1 MAAKKKSP
9 AKKAPAQKTK
19 TRKAPS
25 GKKGTGKKGAA
36 GKKKAPSS
44 LGNELKKIFLG
55 IGILLA
61 ICLTSAM
68 LADIL
73 INSHKP
79 VSPDRP
85 VKTAKVKKEDVREPS
100 RKGPDKSAADKPVA
114 AGPGKDQTET
124 LGPVVADIADLQ
136 TKRKAEG
143 LKEKNG
149 HAIVY
154 EVFDHV
160 DHGGE
165 KPGVRPGVT
174 DDTIPQI
181 AIIIDDIGYD
191 KKVAM
196 GLFDLNSDIT
206 FSVLPF
212 SPYGKTLA
220 RRLKGKGAEL
230 MLHLPM
236 EPSQYPK
243 VNPGPGALLSSM
255 SPDGLLAQLR
265 KDLDEIPGIIG
276 VNNHM
281 GSKLTTHAD
290 QMNQIFTVLRKRK
303 LFFIDSRTAADSK
316 GQASARLFQLPFSQ
330 RDVFLDNFQKVDYIS
345 GQFQRLIKIAEKHGT
360 AIGIGHPYP
369 ATLETLSLELPK
381 LKNKVKVVRASR
393 LVAIPG

>member
-9 AKKAPAQKTK
+9 AKKAPAKKTGARKPAARKRPAARKK
-19 TRKAPS
+19 TAGS
-25 GKKGTGKKGAA
+25 GKRGSFGQ
-36 GKKKAPSS
+36 
-44 LGNELKKIFLG
+44 EMKKIFLG

-61 ICLTSAM
+61 ICLTAAM

-73 INSHKP
+73 INSGTP
-79 VSPDRP
+79 V
-85 VKTAKVKKEDVREPS
+85 VTEKKAKVAKTS
-100 RKGPDKSAADKPVA
+100 RPDPLPADKDHRPGPVGDNRKTVESNN
-114 AGPGKDQTET
+114 AGTM
-124 LGPVVADIADLQ
+124 GPVVADIADL
-136 TKRKAEG
+136 KKKSAG

-149 HAIVY
+149 HPIVY

-160 DHGGE
+160 DHDRG
-165 KPGVRPGVT
+165 KPGVRPGT
-174 DDTIPQI
+174 GDDTIPQI

-196 GLFDLNSDIT
+196 GLYDLNPEIT

-212 SPYGKTLA
+212 SPFGRTLA
-220 RRLKGKGAEL
+220 RRLGDRGAEL

-255 SPDGLLAQLR
+255 TPDELLDQLR
-265 KDLDEIPGIIG
+265 KDINDIPGIIG

-290 QMNQIFTVLRKRK
+290 QMNQIFTVLRKRN

-316 GQASARLFQLPFSQ
+316 AHAAARLLQLRFSQ
-330 RDVFLDNFQKVDYIS
+330 RDVFLDNIQEIDYIT
-345 GQFQRLIKIAEKHGT
+345 GQFRQLVKIAEKHGT
-360 AIGIGHPYP
+360 AVGIGHPYP
-369 ATLETLSLELPK
+369 ATLKTLGIELPK
-381 LKNKVKVVRASR
+381 LKNRIKVVRASR